1 MNFDVPILFITYK
14 RFRTAIR
21 VFNQVKIIKPSKLYF
36 VSNQA
41 KTKQDIKHVKKVRFY
56 GIPTEIDSI
65 KPKFKTEP
73 INDTNINNVI
83 TPMNNLE
90 KLSENSVDF

>member
-1 MNFDVPILFITYK
+1 MELSFLLLLVIFS
-14 RFRTAIR
+14 
-21 VFNQVKIIKPSKLYF
+21 IIVYLIYVIYIKKD
-36 VSNQA
+36 
-41 KTKQDIKHVKKVRFY
+41 KKKHVKKVRFY